1 METPSAHVLHWN
13 MYGPGTEFAFFAE
26 VARDGYRVTLARD
39 RSPIVIGNASDS
51 ATLFR
56 ISQDLR
62 SQLQRLGYEALPQ
75 RASVLAG
82 GGLCWG
88 PGAPVHSSL
97 LDSLH

>member
-1 METPSAHVLHWN
+1 MEIPSAHVLQWN

-39 RSPIVIGNASDS
+39 RAPIVIGRASDN
-51 ATLFR
+51 AMLFR